1 MLKILHVVN
10 VAFVIPYFL
19 GSQLSYMKK
28 RGYDISVVCSPSAKN
43 ECYSRK
49 YDFSYMEVPILRKFS
64 FKADIKAIIDIC
76 RYIKA
81 NKVDIVNGHTP
92 KGGLLAMC
100 AAFIMRVPKRI
111 YFRHGLL
118 HETAKG
124 WKKWIFVF
132 SERFASALA
141 TDVVCVSPYLIER
154 SIAEHLSPPLK
165 MKLLNK
171 GSCNGVDAY
180 KQFNP
185 QNVRNDF
192 LHDLRTKYNLPND
205 AWVIGY
211 TGRLVCDKG
220 IVELIE
226 AFLLLKNKIEGLYL
240 LLVGPEEERDSLPC
254 WVKEQINCDSRIIC
268 TGLIEEHIEYY
279 YAMMNVLVLATHRE
293 GLGTSIL
300 EASAMEIPILTT
312 SYTGSRDAVID
323 MQTGF
328 YIDSVD
334 TIVEKVLLLN
344 NDIKLANRLGKAG
357 RSFMLRD
364 FDQHII
370 WNEIEKLY
378 YYK

>member
-1 MLKILHVVN
+1 
-10 VAFVIPYFL
+10 
-19 GSQLSYMKK
+19 MKEK
-28 RGYDISVVCSPSAKN
+28 GYDIYVVCSPSVKN
-43 ECYSRK
+43 EYYSGK
-49 YDFSYMEVPILRKFS
+49 YKFLYMEVPILRKFS
-64 FKADIKAIIDIC
+64 FKTDIKAIIDIC
-76 RYIKA
+76 RYIKV
-81 NKVDIVNGHTP
+81 NKIDIVNGHTP

-100 AAFIMRVPKRI
+100 AAFIMQVPKRI

-132 SERFASALA
+132 SERLASVLA
-141 TDVVCVSPYLIER
+141 TDVICVSPYLLER
-154 SIAEHLSPPLK
+154 SIVEHLSSPLK
-165 MKLLNK
+165 MKILNR
-171 GSCNGVDAY
+171 GSCNGVDVY
-180 KQFNP
+180 NQFNP
-185 QNVRNDF
+185 QNIDNDF
-192 LHDLRTKYNLPND
+192 LHDLKKKCKLPND

-226 AFLLLKNKIEGLYL
+226 AYLSLKNKIDNLYL

-254 WVKEQINCDSRIIC
+254 WVKKQINCDSCIIC
-268 TGLIEEHIEYY
+268 TGLVEEHIEYY

-300 EASAMEIPILTT
+300 EASAMEIPVLTT
-312 SYTGSRDAVID
+312 SHTGSRDAVID

-334 TIVEKVLLLN
+334 TIVERVLLLN
-344 NDIKLANRLGKAG
+344 HNIELADRLGKAG